1 MILGRRNVILS
12 GAAVVVGYRSPRN
25 RATQADL
32 VLPGGSSRWAVLD
45 RQARFLLSYYNA
57 WVFQARTSRGAA
69 QAFLVS
75 SSPNDEVLSTDDMAT
90 VTSAIQ
96 RAIADLRGVSSCQTT
111 QVNPDLTRPWNSDGG
126 PSLIFGDAWT
136 VYGYNCTIQGGGTSQ
151 HGSHIRP
158 PTPPP
163 PCKQPSPLCPK
174 WPPAPKR
181 PAPPSPQPQF
191 SRCSSRPSS
200 RDKRITE
207 ASYGLEQDP
216 KML

>member
-1 MILGRRNVILS
+1 MLGYRHVLGRRNVILS
-12 GAAVVVGYRSPRN
+12 GAAAVVGYPSQRN

-75 SSPNDEVLSTDDMAT
+75 SSPNDEVLSADDMAT

-96 RAIADLRGVSSCQTT
+96 RAIAALRGVSSCQTT
-111 QVNPDLTRPWNSDGG
+111 QVNPNLTPPWNSDGG

-136 VYGYNCTIQGGGTSQ
+136 VYGYNCTIQGSGVSQ
-151 HGSHIRP
+151 AWFAYQTTDASAAVQNAFAALPEVAACTKAPRP
-158 PTPPP
+158 TVTPASI
-163 PCKQPSPLCPK
+163 QPL
-174 WPPAPKR
+174 
-181 PAPPSPQPQF
+181 QQ
-191 SRCSSRPSS
+191 
-200 RDKRITE
+200 
-207 ASYGLEQDP
+207 
-216 KML
+216 